1 MAAVAQ
7 STGVVTRSRRTLA
20 IREAIWFYIFISPWL
35 VGFLLFTAGPIVA
48 SGALSFTHNDPVNW
62 PPKWVGMA
70 NYDLMW
76 KDPLFWRSLNTTFY
90 YTFFSV
96 PLSVAFATVIALLL
110 NEKLPLISVWRTLY
124 YLPAIISGVPVAVM
138 WWLMFN
144 SSFGLINGTL
154 WDISKIFVG
163 ADNAIIGPRWL
174 SDPPWVMPAFIIM
187 SLWAFGG
194 PMLIYLAAIQG
205 VPTHLYESA
214 QLDGANVIQQVWH
227 ITIPSITPVIFFN
240 GIMAI
245 IGSFQVFTNAFVIT
259 QGGPNYASYFFVLH
273 IYNNAFTYIAN
284 MGYADALSW
293 VLFTVMLVFTYIA
306 FRSSAAWVHYETEVA
321 R

>member
-1 MAAVAQ
+1 MAAVAPH
-7 STGVVTRSRRTLA
+7 VTNSRRSLA

-35 VGFLLFTAGPIVA
+35 VGFILFTAGPILA

-62 PPKWVGMA
+62 PPKWVGLA
-70 NYDLMW
+70 NYTLMW
-76 KDPLFWRSLNTTFY
+76 VDPLFWKSLTVTIY
-90 YTFFSV
+90 YTFVAV
-96 PLSVAFATVIALLL
+96 PMSVAFATFIALLL
-110 NEKLPLISVWRTLY
+110 NERLPGVSIWRTVY
-124 YLPAIISGVPVAVM
+124 YLPAIVSGVPVAVM
-138 WWLMFN
+138 WWLLFN
-144 SSFGLINGTL
+144 SQFGMINGVL
-154 WDISKIFVG
+154 WSVFGIV
-163 ADNAIIGPRWL
+163 GPRWL
-174 SDPPWVMPAFIIM
+174 SDPPWVMPAFIVM
-187 SLWAFGG
+187 SLWSFGG

-214 QLDGANVIQQVWH
+214 QLDGANIFQQIWH

-245 IGSFQVFTNAFVIT
+245 IASFQVFTNAFVIS

-293 VLFTVMLVFTYIA
+293 VLFTVMLIFTYLA
-306 FRSSAAWVHYETEVA
+306 FRSSSAWVHYETEVGA
-321 R
+321 GGK

>member
-7 STGVVTRSRRTLA
+7 RVTISRRSLS

-35 VGFLLFTAGPIVA
+35 VGFILFTAGPILA

-62 PPKWVGMA
+62 PPKWVGLA
-70 NYDLMW
+70 NYQLMW
-76 KDPLFWRSLNTTFY
+76 VDPLFWKSLQVTIY
-90 YTFFSV
+90 YTFLAV
-96 PLSVAFATVIALLL
+96 PLSVCFATFIALLL
-110 NEKLPLISVWRTLY
+110 NEKLPLVSVWRTVY
-124 YLPAIISGVPVAVM
+124 YLPAIMSGVPVAVM
-138 WWLMFN
+138 WWLLFN

-154 WDISKIFVG
+154 YQLTGIV
-163 ADNAIIGPRWL
+163 GPRWL
-174 SDPPWVMPAFIIM
+174 SDPPWVMPAFILM

-214 QLDGANVIQQVWH
+214 QLDGANVFQQIWN

-240 GIMAI
+240 GVMAVI
-245 IGSFQVFTNAFVIT
+245 ASFQVFTNAFVIT
-259 QGGPNYASYFFVLH
+259 QGGPNYASYFFILH

-293 VLFTVMLVFTYIA
+293 VLFSIMLVFTYLA
-306 FRSSAAWVHYETEVA
+306 FRSSHAWVHYETEVA
-321 R
+321 GER

>member
-7 STGVVTRSRRTLA
+7 RVTITHRSLS

-35 VGFLLFTAGPIVA
+35 VGFILFTAGPIIA

-62 PPKWVGMA
+62 PPKWVGLA
-70 NYDLMW
+70 NYQLMW
-76 KDPLFWRSLNTTFY
+76 VDPLFWRSLQVTIY
-90 YTFFSV
+90 YTFLAV
-96 PLSVAFATVIALLL
+96 PLSVCFATFIALLL
-110 NEKLPLISVWRTLY
+110 NEKLPLVSVWRTVY
-124 YLPAIISGVPVAVM
+124 YLPAIMSGVPVAVM
-138 WWLMFN
+138 WWLLFN

-154 WDISKIFVG
+154 YQLTGIV
-163 ADNAIIGPRWL
+163 GPRWL
-174 SDPPWVMPAFIIM
+174 SDPPWVMPAFILM

-214 QLDGANVIQQVWH
+214 QLDGANVFQQIWN

-240 GIMAI
+240 GVMAVI
-245 IGSFQVFTNAFVIT
+245 ASFQVFTNAFVIT
-259 QGGPNYASYFFVLH
+259 QGGPNYASYFFILH

-293 VLFTVMLVFTYIA
+293 VLFSIMLVFTYLA
-306 FRSSAAWVHYETEVA
+306 FRSSHAWVHYETEVA
-321 R
+321 GER

>member
-1 MAAVAQ
+1 MAAA
-7 STGVVTRSRRTLA
+7 TTPYVTNTRRSLA
-20 IREAIWFYIFISPWL
+20 VREAIWFYIFISPWL
-35 VGFLLFTAGPIVA
+35 VGFILFTAGPILA

-70 NYDLMW
+70 NYTLMW
-76 KDPLFWRSLNTTFY
+76 VDPLFWKSLTVTIY
-90 YTFFSV
+90 YTFVSV
-96 PLSVAFATVIALLL
+96 PLSVAFATFIALLL
-110 NEKLPLISVWRTLY
+110 NEKLPGVSIWRTVY
-124 YLPAIISGVPVAVM
+124 YLPAIVSGVPVAVM
-138 WWLMFN
+138 WWLLFN
-144 SSFGLINGTL
+144 SQFGMINGIL
-154 WDISKIFVG
+154 WSTFGIV
-163 ADNAIIGPRWL
+163 GPRWL
-174 SDPPWVMPAFIIM
+174 SDPPWVMPAFIVM
-187 SLWAFGG
+187 SLWSFGG

-214 QLDGANVIQQVWH
+214 QLDGANIFQQIWH

-245 IGSFQVFTNAFVIT
+245 IASFQVFTNAFVIS

-293 VLFTVMLVFTYIA
+293 VLFVVMLIFTYLA
-306 FRSSAAWVHYETEVA
+306 FRSSSAWVHYETEVGGGK
-321 R
+321 

>member
-7 STGVVTRSRRTLA
+7 SATVTRRSLA

-35 VGFLLFTAGPIVA
+35 VGFIMFTAGPILA

-62 PPKWVGMA
+62 PPKWVGLA
-70 NYDLMW
+70 NYQLMW
-76 KDPLFWRSLNTTFY
+76 VDPLFWKSLQVTIY
-90 YTFFSV
+90 YTFVSV
-96 PLSVAFATVIALLL
+96 PLSVAFATFIALLL
-110 NEKLPLISVWRTLY
+110 NEQLPLISVWRTIY

-154 WDISKIFVG
+154 YGLTGIV
-163 ADNAIIGPRWL
+163 GPRWL

-214 QLDGANVIQQVWH
+214 QLDGANVFQQIWH

-240 GIMAI
+240 GVMAI
-245 IGSFQVFTNAFVIT
+245 IASFQVFTNAFVIT
-259 QGGPNYASYFFVLH
+259 QGGPNYASYFFILH

-293 VLFTVMLVFTYIA
+293 VLFTIMLVFTYLA
-306 FRSSAAWVHYETEVA
+306 FRSSHAWVHYEAEVA
-321 R
+321 GGR